1 MRRYIAL
8 ALLLFLAPL
17 AAQDAD
23 TEYVNDDLK
32 LKFVGV
38 YGWEKQTAA
47 GSGAWTELATYTHPQ
62 FGAVVRLLVR
72 DNPYQT
78 TADLRRALAEEFK
91 SEGED
96 AVYKEVSINEVEM
109 KKGLKLPG
117 FEVEAFATRV
127 NEEGKKREYRILA
140 RTYFG
145 RNRLFRVHCDAPR
158 ARAKRVRDLFD
169 IALAGL
175 EVTAEDEAVSVGQ
188 GFVSQRGGYSCVIPE
203 GFIGLLPPSNSKA
216 DMGFLN
222 RRDDIMIWV
231 YAYPYRGILVDHI
244 EELIDFYGDQIKI
257 EKEDARVLG
266 GKGFV
271 ATRTKGDELTLITGT
286 VKDGYVFRI
295 HTIVGKEKSDAA
307 KRAHEKF
314 VGSFRIARQ

>member
-1 MRRYIAL
+1 MARHIAL
-8 ALLLFLAPL
+8 ALLPLLAPV

-32 LKFVGV
+32 LKFAGV
-38 YGWEKQTAA
+38 YGWEKATAA
-47 GSGAWTELATYTHPQ
+47 GSGAWTELASYTHLQ

-78 TADLRRALAEEFK
+78 TADLRQALEDEFK

-96 AVYKEVSINEVEM
+96 AAYKEVSIKEVEM
-109 KKGLKLPG
+109 NKGLKLPG

-127 NEEGKKREYRILA
+127 NEEGKKREYRVIT

-175 EVTAEDEAVSVGQ
+175 EVMAEDEAVSIGQ

-203 GFIGLLPPSNSKA
+203 GFIGMLPPANSKA
-216 DMGFLN
+216 DMGFSS
-222 RRDDIMIWV
+222 RRDGVMIYV
-231 YAYPYRGILVDHI
+231 FSYPYRGILIDHV
-244 EELIDFYGDQIKI
+244 EELIDFYGDEIKI
-257 EKEDARVLG
+257 DKEDARVLG

-271 ATRTKGDELTLITGT
+271 ATRTKGDQVTLITGT
-286 VKDGYVFRI
+286 VRDQHVFRI
-295 HTIVGKEKSDAA
+295 HTIADKAKLEVA

-314 VGSFRIARQ
+314 AKNFRITQR